1 MKKTKGNVYLTFIYF
16 MVGLGTD
23 IIDNW
28 IIDELYF
35 GGNESI
41 NFHTNTFLVSSY
53 LILLAHR
60 IFKASESK
68 HF

>member
-1 MKKTKGNVYLTFIYF
+1 
-16 MVGLGTD
+16 MVVIETD

-41 NFHTNTFLVSSY
+41 NFHTNTFLVSY

>member
-1 MKKTKGNVYLTFIYF
+1 